1 MVYNK
6 WMRAESL
13 NAKLKVYFDD
23 WSDDECQKFFRF
35 ATKKQ
40 LPESEV
46 VFAYGSEAVQFF
58 FLAAGSVEVTN
69 SEGDTIAEFIDGE
82 VFGQFEFMTHSKY
95 NAHAKTK
102 TPCTIFAFPQDGKT
116 LHDFATV
123 EPALYAKIIRSF
135 LVFVSR
141 RTRNATGLL
150 KENSPLTKQIKK
162 QLYSDKLTGVYNKT
176 FLEENLKEL
185 FTDRTSLITFKLDNF
200 KAVNDSFGHEAGDAV
215 LVFIG
220 KLLKAGVPQITS
232 IVRYGGNVFMLITK
246 NHTAHEAKNL
256 ADSVLHLIESA
267 NLNEAVGLPPDEKP
281 FTISACLVVTLFP
294 DDGADAHELII
305 KNASLPVELIKAGKR
320 GVILF
325 ADGGIK

>member
-69 SEGDTIAEFIDGE
+69 SEGDTIAEYIDGE
-82 VFGQFEFMTHSKY
+82 LFGQFEFMTRSNY

-325 ADGGIK
+325 SDGGTK

>member
-1 MVYNK
+1 MFR
-6 WMRAESL
+6 MCAENL
-13 NAKLKVYFDD
+13 NAKLKVHFEN
-23 WSDDECQKFFRF
+23 WSDDECEKFFKF

-40 LPESEV
+40 LAECAT
-46 VFAYGSEAVQFF
+46 VFAEGSEAVQFF
-58 FLAAGSVEVTN
+58 FLAEGSVEVTN

-102 TPCTIFAFPQDGKT
+102 TPCTVFVFPKDGTT
-116 LHDFATV
+116 LHDFAND
-123 EPALYAKIIRSF
+123 EPALYAKIIRAF

-185 FTDRTSLITFKLDNF
+185 FTDKTSLITFKLDNF
-200 KAVNDSFGHEAGDAV
+200 KAVNDRFGHEAGDAV
-215 LVFIG
+215 LVLIG
-220 KLLKAGVPQITS
+220 KLLKEGVPHISS
-232 IVRYGGNVFMLITK
+232 IVRYEGNIFMIITK
-246 NHTAHEAKNL
+246 NHTAQEAKNL
-256 ADSVLHLIESA
+256 ADSILHLIESA
-267 NLNEAVGLPPDEKP
+267 NLNEAVGLSHDEKP

-294 DDGADAHELII
+294 DDGCNAHELII
-305 KNASLPVELIKAGKR
+305 KNAGLPVELIKAGKR

-325 ADGGIK
+325 SDGGTK